1 MCREPEEDRKMLC
14 PYVWIFLTG
23 ILHSVTSSS
32 PESQCNWRGSGLSL
46 EPKLVEQV
54 SLHCTEGAVEWLYP
68 TGALRLRLVPRLP
81 MAALGPGSGHFTAC
95 VKPSASFR
103 GAQLFL
109 EKEGELRL
117 MISEG
122 ETAMISRVHCF
133 TWLPH
138 QEVALFLQATPHQD
152 ISRRISAF
160 RYELRGDWDGRL
172 ALPLNKLSM
181 EGACRPCN
189 DTEILMAACTSDYV
203 VRGNI
208 KSVENNEE
216 LQESVIEISATRVHR
231 QKFTLFHARGHSLRS
246 HGEIRTPIS
255 CGVKPGPGSF
265 LFMGWVHF
273 GDAWLGCA
281 PRYKDFKRVYESA
294 MKVHA
299 NPCEISLD

>member
-1 MCREPEEDRKMLC
+1 MLFL
-14 PYVWIFLTG
+14 YIWTFLTG
-23 ILHSVTSSS
+23 ILHSVTASS
-32 PESQCNWRGSGLSL
+32 PENQCNWRGSGLSL
-46 EPKLVEQV
+46 EPKSVEQV
-54 SLHCTEGAVEWLYP
+54 SLYCAEGTVEWLYP
-68 TGALRLRLVPRLP
+68 TGALRLNLSPRLP
-81 MAALGPGSGHFTAC
+81 LASSGPRSSRFTAC
-95 VKPSASFR
+95 IKPAVSFR
-103 GAQLFL
+103 GAQLYL
-109 EKEGELRL
+109 EKEGELELL
-117 MISEG
+117 MSEG
-122 ETAMISRVHCF
+122 EPSMLSRVHCF

-138 QEVALFLQATPHQD
+138 QKVALFLQATPHQD

-172 ALPLNKLSM
+172 ALPISELSM

-189 DTEILMAACTSDYV
+189 DTEILMAMCTSDFV

-208 KSVENNEE
+208 KSVDNNNE
-216 LQESVIEISATRVHR
+216 LQESVIGISATRVHR
-231 QKFTLFHARGHSLRS
+231 QKFTLFQPRGHSLRS

-294 MKVHA
+294 TKLHT